1 MVLYTMKL
9 ESNWMESRW
18 MERILWN
25 FKDRIRSNRKKNY
38 QLQFSKVKKNSVD
51 QWQSIGRIES
61 PDLCSSFGE

>member
-9 ESNWMESRW
+9 ESNWMDSRW

-51 QWQSIGRIES
+51 GR
-61 PDLCSSFGE
+61 SSSVAVHRSNRKS